1 VISEK
6 ERKKMFYQKNTIDNL
21 LAVYCS
27 PTLSGVKPASLVS
40 CGNEFPRALEQYQRA
55 FASRSIC
62 FLPIYTKN
70 RQWLLLVY
78 HQKLLQRQLIIPD
91 VQKLL
96 RLFDYPIQKNLS
108 DLLSHLRRRLE
119 QAETFPHEIG
129 LFLGYPIEDV
139 LGFIRWK
146 GANYKWRGYWKV
158 YGDVEKAKHTFALL
172 NEISRAVIDKV
183 EQGQTILEIFSVS

>member
-1 VISEK
+1 
-6 ERKKMFYQKNTIDNL
+6 MFCPKNTIDNLDNL

-40 CGNEFPRALEQYQRA
+40 CGTAFPRTLGQYQQA
-55 FASRSIC
+55 LASRSIS

-78 HQKLLQRQLIIPD
+78 HQKLLQQQLTTPA

-96 RLFDYPIQKNLS
+96 QSFGYPVKQNLS
-108 DLLSHLRRRLE
+108 ALLSHLRQRL
-119 QAETFPHEIG
+119 QRMETFPHEIG

-139 LGFIRWK
+139 LGFIQWK
-146 GANYKWRGYWKV
+146 GTNYKWCGYWKV

-172 NEISRAVIDKV
+172 NKISRAVTNKV
-183 EQGQTILEIFSVS
+183 EQGQTILEVFSVS

>member
-1 VISEK
+1 MSC
-6 ERKKMFYQKNTIDNL
+6 QKNTIDNL

-40 CGNEFPRALEQYQRA
+40 CGKKFPRALEQYQRA
-55 FASRSIC
+55 FAPRSIS
-62 FLPIYTKN
+62 FLPMYTKN

-78 HQKLLQRQLIIPD
+78 HQKLLQQQLTIPA

-96 RLFDYPIQKNLS
+96 QSFGYPVKQNLFA
-108 DLLSHLRRRLE
+108 LLSYLRRRLQE
-119 QAETFPHEIG
+119 TETFPHEIG

-172 NEISRAVIDKV
+172 NEISRAVINKV
-183 EQGQTILEIFSVS
+183 ERGQTILEIFSVP

>member
-1 VISEK
+1 
-6 ERKKMFYQKNTIDNL
+6 MLCQKNTMDQL

-40 CGNEFPRALEQYQRA
+40 CGKEYPYALEQYQQA
-55 FASRSIC
+55 FTSRLIS
-62 FLPIYTKN
+62 FLPMYTKN

-78 HQKLLQRQLIIPD
+78 HQKLLQQQLTIPA

-96 RLFDYPIQKNLS
+96 QLFGYPVQQNLAA
-108 DLLSHLRRRLE
+108 LLSHLRRRLQE
-119 QAETFPHEIG
+119 TETFPHEIG

-146 GANYKWRGYWKV
+146 GKNYKWRGYWKV
-158 YGDVEKAKHTFALL
+158 YGDVEKAKHMFAVLE
-172 NEISRAVIDKV
+172 EISRAATDKV
-183 EQGQTILEIFSVS
+183 KQGRTILEVFSAL